1 MSATNYTPIYLYNSG
16 TATNTPLAANLGAG
30 ELAINYA
37 DGKLFYKDGSAA
49 VQVIGWKTTPT
60 TAGGTGLT
68 SYTAGDLPYY
78 ASGSALS
85 KLGIGTANYVL
96 TSSGTAPQ
104 YVAQST
110 LTVGNATNAVNVG
123 TTDNTSS
130 SSTYYPT
137 LVSATSGNN
146 PITTS
151 STKLSFVPS
160 TGKLTATSYGGAWAG
175 STIGTGYGGTGLTSF
190 TANGVVY
197 ASSTSALATGS
208 GLLFDGANLGI
219 GVTPSAWVSGRP
231 ALEISVKGNAIWSY
245 ANEMRMLENLSY
257 NGTNWVTPSTGG
269 YAVYEQ
275 SGGAHLWYLAANST
289 AGGTVTPTATMTL
302 NSSSY
307 LLVGTTTS
315 TGSYQIETSGT
326 LKAATGLVTGSGGG
340 VGIGADNTNNTFY
353 TSSLGSGSTTMY
365 IGNKSITAV
374 SDVRIK
380 NNIKPTEINA
390 VQVLNQWQIIDHTWN
405 DPSDTAPVNRNT
417 RGTWVG
423 VTAQQIIDSTPWLVN
438 APDKNCSKCKSGEH
452 CEEHTS
458 LWQVDFEYSVPL
470 LVKAIQELSAQVTTL
485 QAKVSV

>member
-16 TATNTPLAANLGAG
+16 TATNTPSASNLGAG

-49 VQVIGWKTTPT
+49 VQVIAWKTTPT

-110 LTVGNATNAVNVG
+110 LSVGTATNATNVG

-175 STIGTGYGGTGLTSF
+175 STIGTTYGGTGLTSF

-197 ASSTSALATGS
+197 ASSTSALATSSAFTFNGTDVGFTGNLVPGTAAKGINFTANTPASGMTSQLLNWYEEGTWTPTLTSAGGNFTTIAYGTQAGTYIRVGKQVTVRGNLFTSGAITAGS
-208 GLLFDGANLGI
+208 ASGQVYIAGLPFACVLSNLGQI
-219 GVTPSAWVSGRP
+219 WTSPDTTNYNSPLALATGVQVSSST
-231 ALEISVKGNAIWSY
+231 L
-245 ANEMRMLENLSY
+245 RMY
-257 NGTNWVTPSTGG
+257 KNGTVN
-269 YAVYEQ
+269 
-275 SGGAHLWYLAANST
+275 NST
-289 AGGTVTPTATMTL
+289 FNVTDLYTVGGP
-302 NSSSY
+302 S
-307 LLVGTTTS
+307 
-315 TGSYQIETSGT
+315 
-326 LKAATGLVTGSGGG
+326 
-340 VGIGADNTNNTFY
+340 
-353 TSSLGSGSTTMY
+353 
-365 IGNKSITAV
+365 
-374 SDVRIK
+374 
-380 NNIKPTEINA
+380 NNI
-390 VQVLNQWQIIDHTWN
+390 
-405 DPSDTAPVNRNT
+405 
-417 RGTWVG
+417 
-423 VTAQQIIDSTPWLVN
+423 
-438 APDKNCSKCKSGEH
+438 
-452 CEEHTS
+452 
-458 LWQVDFEYSVPL
+458 FF
-470 LVKAIQELSAQVTTL
+470 
-485 QAKVSV
+485 QATYFV